1 MQKKILTVLVLTTI
15 IALSIIVLRENY
27 YRGYY
32 QGIHD
37 GSPIVLELGVSVNGV
52 SANEVEEVSVSTNSI
67 VEEKEIIEI
76 VYDDEDLRYL
86 SSIIQAEAGNQCEAG
101 QQAVGIVV
109 LNRMNHEVYFADT
122 IKDVIY
128 EKGQFGPVVDGRL
141 NKALK
146 MYDSGILPEK
156 CINAAKYV
164 LDGNTFVSL
173 DGVDFEIL
181 DTSISLIDG
190 QILEMNPYLYFN
202 GIVSKPKVRIQGHY
216 FK

>member
-1 MQKKILTVLVLTTI
+1 MVLTTI

-86 SSIIQAEAGNQCEAG
+86 SSII
-101 QQAVGIVV
+101 
-109 LNRMNHEVYFADT
+109 
-122 IKDVIY
+122 
-128 EKGQFGPVVDGRL
+128 
-141 NKALK
+141 
-146 MYDSGILPEK
+146 
-156 CINAAKYV
+156 
-164 LDGNTFVSL
+164 
-173 DGVDFEIL
+173 
-181 DTSISLIDG
+181 
-190 QILEMNPYLYFN
+190 
-202 GIVSKPKVRIQGHY
+202 
-216 FK
+216 